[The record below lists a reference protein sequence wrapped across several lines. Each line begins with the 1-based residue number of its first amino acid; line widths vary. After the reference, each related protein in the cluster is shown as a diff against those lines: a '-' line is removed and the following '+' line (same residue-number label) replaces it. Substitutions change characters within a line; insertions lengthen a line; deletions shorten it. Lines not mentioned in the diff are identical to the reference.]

1 MIELLEED
9 IISVLN
15 LIVGEACYT
24 EEEYQL
30 ITRLYDS
37 LSEEGKRIVGD
48 LEIPVRFRNTSNR
61 R

>member
-15 LIVGEACYT
+15 LIVGETCYT

-30 ITRLYDS
+30 ITRLYNS

-48 LEIPVRFRNTSNR
+48 LEIPVIGDDIEE
-61 R
+61 

>member
-15 LIVGEACYT
+15 LIVGETCYT

-37 LSEEGKRIVGD
+37 LSEGGKRIVGD
-48 LEIPVRFRNTSNR
+48 LEIPVIGDDEEE
-61 R
+61 